1 MLTYSQRKII
11 KDNKN
16 VKEFIDS
23 GNSTQAAKYL
33 SAAYLLISL
42 GNFFLDE
49 TLDLFEK
56 YDLLYG
62 KLKTKACNFE
72 NVFDNLEKE
81 IGKYIQKEASD
92 KLVKD
97 YEDLEKYIKQLFD
110 IDYNNINK

>member
-11 KDNKN
+11 RDNKN
-16 VKEFIDS
+16 VKNFIDS
-23 GNSTQAAKYL
+23 GDSDLAAKCL

-81 IGKYIQKEASD
+81 IGKYIQKEAND
-92 KLVKD
+92 KLVND
-97 YEDLEKYIKQLFD
+97 YEKLNKIIEEMF
-110 IDYNNINK
+110 NINNK